1 MYDITPIIESVA
13 ALIAALIT
21 AFVIPYIRSKTTAQ
35 QQAEINAWVK
45 IAVSAAEQIYKGSGR
60 GEEKKAYVI
69 QWLREHG
76 IRTLAA
82 TPHTEN
88 IYTDVD
94 MTQSI
99 AIVVGT
105 EQTGLTELWMKH
117 SDLPVRIP
125 MLGKIDSLNVA
136 TATTI
141 LLYEAAR
148 QRGWK

>member
-1 MYDITPIIESVA
+1 MPLAEA
-13 ALIAALIT
+13 ENEEALA
-21 AFVIPYIRSKTTAQ
+21 
-35 QQAEINAWVK
+35 
-45 IAVSAAEQIYKGSGR
+45 
-60 GEEKKAYVI
+60 
-69 QWLREHG
+69 WLREHG

-99 AIVVGT
+99 AIVVDT
-105 EQTGLTELWMKH
+105 APTGLTELWMKH